1 MIYEKDGEIMRK
13 FDYTNLKNKTWNS
26 NIINMIGKIHE
37 AKGRQ
42 ELYLSQKPD
51 ELNKL
56 VELSKIQS
64 TEASNA
70 IEGIRT
76 TDTRLKKI
84 VNEKTTPKN
93 RNEKEIAGYRDA
105 LNIIHES
112 FQYIPLTPNYILQLH
127 KVLCGK
133 NDEVS
138 YGGKFKNNQ
147 NYISAADEEG
157 NTYTLFTPVSPF
169 ETPIAMQNLCDEF
182 NKAMDSHEVDPLILI
197 PIFIHD
203 FLCIHPFN
211 DGNGRMSRLLTT
223 LLLYRSGYYVGKYIS
238 LEFKISK
245 LKDLYYDALY
255 DSQKGWHEEKD
266 DPTPF
271 VSYLLNI
278 IEMAYDDFENRIEI
292 VSKKLSVYDSI
303 KNVIDMKIGKIT
315 KSEIAELCPLI
326 SLSSIEKVLAKMV
339 KEGKLEKGGTGKNSF
354 YIIKL

>member
-56 VELSKIQS
+56 DELSKIKS

>member
-1 MIYEKDGEIMRK
+1 MRK
-13 FDYTNLKNKTWNS
+13 FDYSNLKRKMWDS
-26 NIINMIGKIHE
+26 SIINKIARIHE

-42 ELYLSQKPD
+42 ELFLERQSV
-51 ELNKL
+51 ELEKL
-56 VELSKIQS
+56 VELAKIQS

-84 VNEKTTPKN
+84 MNEKTTPKN
-93 RNEKEIAGYRDA
+93 RSEKDIAGYRDA
-105 LNIIHES
+105 LNTIHES
-112 FQYIPLTPNYILQLH
+112 FEHIPLTSNYILQLH
-127 KVLCGK
+127 RILMSH

-138 YGGKFKNNQ
+138 YSGKYKNVQ
-147 NYISAADEEG
+147 NYINATDESG
-157 NTYTLFTPVSPF
+157 NSYTLFTPTSPL
-169 ETPIAMQNLCDEF
+169 ETPMAIDDLCNEY
-182 NKAMDSHEVDPLILI
+182 NKQIEERVVDPLILI

-238 LEFKISK
+238 LELLISK
-245 LKDLYYDALY
+245 LKDVYYDSLY
-255 DSQKGWHEEKD
+255 DSQKGWHEGKD

-271 VSYLLNI
+271 VSYILGI
-278 IEMAYDDFENRIEI
+278 IEMAYKEFERRVDI
-292 VSKKLSVYDSI
+292 VSDKVSAYEAVEKAL
-303 KNVIDMKIGKIT
+303 DMKIGKVT
-315 KSEIAELCPLI
+315 KSDIHELCPLL

-339 KEGKLEKGGTGKNSF
+339 DEGKLEKAGSGKNSF

>member
-292 VSKKLSVYDSI
+292 VSKKLSVCDSI

>member
-37 AKGRQ
+37 AKARQ